1 MEGSSAIECCN
12 LARTLW
18 LNSTNESDLKTVE
31 ELYRQAMATYEKE
44 ESSIVGDPPTKR
56 SRKVALKPFGN
67 YEEYASA
74 GEKLALLL
82 CQSGRAN
89 EAKGILLSL
98 GFICRLSTSVLDY
111 PAVEQEAHHAGAAIR
126 DFKAT
131 ECPCIIID
139 NFLASNTMEYL
150 KRNFEDLTASYWSDN
165 AYQVEP
171 PSPYFSFA
179 LPIDDA
185 LSNYGFLGSLISQ
198 IYNCVLL
205 RTKFSGLSD
214 AKYVEL
220 WAHNRPHASGHQ
232 MHFDSDDEGR
242 GGVRNPVMSTIV
254 YVTAGSGG
262 PSLITSQ
269 AFGDCHLAQKGWLC
283 HPKEKRLVAFDGKYL
298 HGVIPGKKISTSGRR
313 VTLMLA
319 FWTDIDIRQE
329 NGLGSSRPFPTHKPW
344 AKKLLQECIYSD
356 RSDDVGTRDLAEA
369 TPIPILVPC
378 VYETLDGKPW
388 SKRMGMPSYDQ
399 VFQCF

>member
-1 MEGSSAIECCN
+1 MEASSAIECCN

-18 LNSTNESDLKTVE
+18 LNSTNESELKKVE
-31 ELYRQAMATYEKE
+31 ELYRQALETYEKGE
-44 ESSIVGDPPTKR
+44 LSTVEDHPAKR
-56 SRKVALKPFGN
+56 SRKLMLKPFKS

-82 CQSGRAN
+82 CQSGRPK
-89 EAKGILLSL
+89 EAKRLLRSL
-98 GFICRLSTSVLDY
+98 GFICRLSSSVLDY
-111 PAVEQEAHHAGAAIR
+111 PAIEQEEHHVVATIS
-126 DFKAT
+126 DCEST

-139 NFLASNTMEYL
+139 NFLASNTMCFL
-150 KRNFEDLTASYWSDN
+150 KSNFEDLTASYWSDN

-171 PSPYFSFA
+171 PSPYFSFV
-179 LPIDDA
+179 LPIDRA
-185 LSNYGFLGSLISQ
+185 LSNYGILGSLISQ

-205 RTKFSGLSD
+205 RTKFSGLSS
-214 AKYVEL
+214 AKYVEM

-283 HPKEKRLVAFDGKYL
+283 HPKEKRLVAFDGRFL
-298 HGVIPGKKISTSGRR
+298 HGVIPGKKVSTGGRR

-319 FWTDIDIRQE
+319 FWADIDIRRE
-329 NGLGSSRPFPTHKPW
+329 KGLGSSRPFPTHKPW
-344 AKKLLQECIYSD
+344 AEKLLKECKYSFS
-356 RSDDVGTRDLAEA
+356 SDDGCNSDLAEI
-369 TPIPILVPC
+369 TPIPVPC

-388 SKRMGMPSYDQ
+388 SKGMGLPSYDQ